1 MKKKTVKI
9 PVIEVAQIKTDLRKK
24 EPPLL
29 SLQVSN
35 PVTYIKSW
43 WKRVMGNEGIDFHF
57 KIKPLTAIGMT
68 IVIAT
73 FGFGVGRIT
82 LSAQKPYFV
91 YEEPISPA
99 PMPTVN
105 PWRDTAFTGS
115 LRFSAFG
122 NRYYLLTNSDEAI
135 NLNVPESVDLSH
147 LIGDRIFATGSY
159 NQQTRTLVV
168 SSPEDLEV
176 LPKEIEAVPVITPTI
191 TPLPTEI
198 PTTAPTMMP
207 TVFPTIIED
216 VL

>member
-1 MKKKTVKI
+1 MAKKTSKI
-9 PVIEVAQIKTDLRKK
+9 PVIEVSQVKPDLRKT
-24 EPPLL
+24 EPPLV

-43 WKRVMGNEGIDFHF
+43 WKRVMGGEGIDFHF

-91 YEEPISPA
+91 YKEPISPA
-99 PMPTVN
+99 PVPTVN

-115 LRFSAFG
+115 LRFSVFS
-122 NRYYLLTNSDEAI
+122 NRYYLLTSSDEAI
-135 NLNVPESVDLSH
+135 NLDVPENVDLSH
-147 LIGDRIFATGSY
+147 LIGDRIFATGQY

-168 SSPEDLEV
+168 NLPEDLEV
-176 LPKEIEAVPVITPTI
+176 LPKEIEAVPVISPTI
-191 TPLPTEI
+191 TPI
-198 PTTAPTMMP
+198 PTSQPTLAPTI
-207 TVFPTIIED
+207 FPTIDDSGII
-216 VL
+216 